1 MYYASIGILAFIIH
15 VIINYDVLIKT
26 SASESVPARRSYRN
40 FLFSVLLYYFMD
52 VFWEVLDYFELTEL
66 VFFETEVYYTVMAF
80 CVFFWTQYVI
90 DYLNKKNWFA
100 NALKYTGWAFLIL
113 QILILILNLFI
124 PIAFW
129 FDAEGEYHTEA
140 ARTLNM
146 LFQFIMFLAT
156 TIYMGF
162 ATIKTEGRAK
172 HRHRAFEMF
181 GITMTVFII
190 LHTAYPMLP
199 YYAIGFLIGTCI
211 IHTFVLEDEKM
222 DRQEELERRL
232 QIEQIQEAEISSA
245 RQMAFKDPLTGVKSK
260 AAYQEDALGIDNRK
274 EKGLL
279 DNFGVIVFDVNDL
292 KKTNDTKG
300 HDAGDKIIQA
310 ASKIICQTFKH
321 SPVYR
326 IGGDEFAAF
335 LMGED
340 YKNRVSLI
348 TSFNQQIEKN
358 KEKGQVV
365 VSCGLADLNEEKSE
379 NYAGLF
385 AIADNR
391 MYQRKKQ
398 LKGLL

>member
-52 VFWEVLDYFELTEL
+52 AFWEVLDYFELTEL

-190 LHTAYPMLP
+190 LHTAYPLLP

>member
-52 VFWEVLDYFELTEL
+52 AFWEVLDYFELTEL

-140 ARTLNM
+140 ARNLNM

-156 TIYMGF
+156 TIYMGI

-222 DRQEELERRL
+222 DRQEEFERRL

-245 RQMAFKDPLTGVKSK
+245 RQLAFKDPLTGVKSK

-300 HDAGDKIIQA
+300 HDEGDKIIQA

-326 IGGDEFAAF
+326 IGGDEFAVF
-335 LMGED
+335 LMGDD

-385 AIADNR
+385 AIADSR